1 MYCTRCTR
9 RRIGRML
16 MKELGVTRR
25 KTTLYLDP
33 DVVTAT
39 KVVAA
44 TTARSESDVV
54 EAALRG
60 LLAHDGGRR
69 RGEGPVRPDGT
80 ARHKC
85 RVGGRRSDG
94 RRR

>member
-39 KVVAA
+39 K
-44 TTARSESDVV
+44 VV